1 MSHTVT
7 DGRFTVT
14 DRDGDRYGDRFAL
27 DVTSLSNR
35 PSCAY
40 LDASRRGTGSGAL
53 VYLDMEDLRAL
64 SGFCARAVGAEPP
77 LVWRECD
84 PSEVQVGW
92 LIESRNGN
100 VATRGVVARVA
111 DDYIWSRLGDGV
123 PELILWSD
131 LLTTDGWSLWT
142 TAPAPEYTPE
152 ERALRDLLSD
162 LDPETFAKV
171 VTAAKAA
178 FGGGSK

>member
-1 MSHTVT
+1 MSHEVT
-7 DGRFTVT
+7 IDGGFTV
-14 DRDGDRYGDRFAL
+14 DDGDGGRLTLAVNSISSFPPY
-27 DVTSLSNR
+27 
-35 PSCAY
+35 AY
-40 LDASRRGTGSGAL
+40 LDATRKNRASVFLGP
-53 VYLDMEDLRAL
+53 EDLRAL
-64 SGFCARAVGAEPP
+64 AEFCARAVGAEPP

-92 LIESRNGN
+92 LVESRNGN
-100 VATRGVVARVA
+100 VAHRGVVTRVA
-111 DDYIWSRLGDGV
+111 DDYIGSRLGDGV

-142 TAPAPEYTPE
+142 AAPTPEYTPE

-162 LDPETFAKV
+162 LDPEKLAKV
-171 VTAAKAA
+171 VTAAKVA

>member
-1 MSHTVT
+1 MMIEGDDCLILTDDGTVI
-7 DGRFTVT
+7 V
-14 DRDGDRYGDRFAL
+14 
-27 DVTSLSNR
+27 SLSGVTI
-35 PSCAY
+35 PAAF
-40 LDASRRGTGSGAL
+40 LKTKRRGATESAPIPLGAE
-53 VYLDMEDLRAL
+53 DMRAL
-64 SGFCARAVGAEPP
+64 AEFCARAVGAEPP

-131 LLTTDGWSLWT
+131 LLTTNGWSLWT

-152 ERALRDLLSD
+152 ERALRELLSD
-162 LDPETFAKV
+162 LDPEKLAKV
-171 VTAAKAA
+171 ITAAKAA

>member
-14 DRDGDRYGDRFAL
+14 DADGDRFAL

-35 PSCAY
+35 PSYAY

-84 PSEVQVGW
+84 PRDVKVGW
-92 LIESRNGN
+92 LVESRSDSCTLR
-100 VATRGVVARVA
+100 AVVTELAHGQILGGDASSRCLLWGPSV
-111 DDYIWSRLGDGV
+111 DDWA
-123 PELILWSD
+123 
-131 LLTTDGWSLWT
+131 LWT
-142 TAPAPEYTPE
+142 TAPAPNCTTE

-162 LDPETFAKV
+162 LDPETLAKV
-171 VTAAKAA
+171 ITAAKAA

>member
-1 MSHTVT
+1 MSHTVI

-14 DRDGDRYGDRFAL
+14 DRDGDRFAL

-35 PSCAY
+35 PSYAY
-40 LDASRRGTGSGAL
+40 LDASRRRTGSGAL

-84 PSEVQVGW
+84 PKEVQVGW
-92 LIESRNGN
+92 LVESRSDSCTLR
-100 VATRGVVARVA
+100 AVVTELAHGQILGGDASSRCLLWGPSV
-111 DDYIWSRLGDGV
+111 DDWA
-123 PELILWSD
+123 
-131 LLTTDGWSLWT
+131 LWT
-142 TAPAPEYTPE
+142 TAPAPNCTTE
-152 ERALRDLLSD
+152 ERALRDLLAD
-162 LDPETFAKV
+162 LDPEKLAKV
-171 VTAAKAA
+171 ITAAKAA

>member
-1 MSHTVT
+1 MSHTVI

-14 DRDGDRYGDRFAL
+14 DRDGDRFAL

-35 PSCAY
+35 PSYAY

-64 SGFCARAVGAEPP
+64 AEFCARAVGAEPP

-84 PSEVQVGW
+84 PKEIQVGW
-92 LIESRNGN
+92 LVESRNGN